1 MTSPD
6 SVLHPEAR
14 RLLDKMR
21 EQGVPPYDVLGAAAS
36 RAQIDEG
43 PDPGHYAEVGDV
55 RDVEIASI
63 NGPVTVRIYQ
73 PTNRICTATVLYMHG
88 GGWVIGSLRSHDYS
102 CRRLCEA
109 AGCTVVAVEYR
120 LAPEYQFPAGLD
132 DCAAALDWVATNIGD
147 LGGEAD
153 AIVVAGDSAGGNLA
167 AALALRVRNAGPPIA
182 LQVLIYP
189 ILEANADTP
198 SMAANAEGYGLT
210 KRMMDWFNDQYC
222 PPEQRRDPLV
232 SPLLARDLAGLPPA
246 LIVVA
251 GFDPLHDEGVLYARR
266 LIDAGVP
273 VTLSSYRGQIHGFY
287 AMTRFLSDARRAQV
301 EVADAIIRAT
311 RPEQGW
317 TRDGFRKEHQ

>member
-1 MTSPD
+1 MTRPD
-6 SVLHPEAR
+6 SFLHPEAR

-21 EQGVPPYDVLGAAAS
+21 DQGAPPYNVLGAAAS
-36 RAQIDEG
+36 RRQIDEG
-43 PDPGHYAEVGDV
+43 PDPGHHAEVNEV
-55 RDVEIASI
+55 SDVEITSTD
-63 NGPVTVRIYQ
+63 GPVTVRVYQ
-73 PTNRICTATVLYMHG
+73 PTNRLCPATVLYMHG

-120 LAPEYQFPAGLD
+120 LAPEHQFPAGLD
-132 DCAAALDWVATNIGD
+132 DCNAALDWVADNIGD
-147 LGGEAD
+147 LGGQAD

-167 AALALRVRNAGPPIA
+167 AALALLARGKGPPIA

-198 SMAANAEGYGLT
+198 SMTANAEGYGLT
-210 KRMMDWFNDQYC
+210 KQMMDWFNDQYC
-222 PPEQRRDPLV
+222 PEEQRRDPLV
-232 SPLLARDLAGLPPA
+232 SPLLAPNLSGLPPA
-246 LIVVA
+246 LILVA

-287 AMTRFLSDARRAQV
+287 AMTRFLSDARRAQA
-301 EVADAIIRAT
+301 EVGDAIIRAT

-317 TRDGFRKEHQ
+317 TREGYRKERG